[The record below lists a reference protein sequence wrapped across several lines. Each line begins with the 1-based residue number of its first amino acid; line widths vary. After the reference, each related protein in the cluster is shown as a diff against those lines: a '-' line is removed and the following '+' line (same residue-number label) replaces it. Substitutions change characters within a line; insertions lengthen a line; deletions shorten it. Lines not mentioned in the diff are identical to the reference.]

1 MSIPLAGPRLDRKP
15 KGFSIGFHRIALRFP
30 SRQSSCEELDSGKPE
45 RQRAAQNYPAALI
58 TGTGAANNDIFI
70 SRDERRLIDHVLR
83 RNPLCARNK
92 LRIGQ
97 EIEGLTNIKEK
108 NILLDFQI
116 TSVCSPFQ
124 A

>member
-1 MSIPLAGPRLDRKP
+1 M
-15 KGFSIGFHRIALRFP
+15 
-30 SRQSSCEELDSGKPE
+30 
-45 RQRAAQNYPAALI
+45 
-58 TGTGAANNDIFI
+58 NNDIFI
-70 SRDERRLIDHVLR
+70 SRDERRLIEHVLR

-116 TSVCSPFQ
+116 TSLCSPFQ